1 MFGGQLKNNLQFLY
15 EGHIMSF
22 DGDFQP
28 NNPEFAVEMYY
39 NHEGMVR
46 AWKLYNT
53 CSTDMSDFMP
63 QPGPKVNL
71 DGDRLPE
78 WLMGWRTGNPHD
90 VKVTDA
96 GYGAQKADGAVKGII
111 CCTCFANTWLT
122 EIASFETHVDDPGC
136 AAIILGGICHDK
148 GYIMMLKRYLEKE
161 PDGGKSLAP
170 HHILHTC

>member
-1 MFGGQLKNNLQFLY
+1 
-15 EGHIMSF
+15 
-22 DGDFQP
+22 
-28 NNPEFAVEMYY
+28 
-39 NHEGMVR
+39 
-46 AWKLYNT
+46 
-53 CSTDMSDFMP
+53 MP

-71 DGDRLPE
+71 DGDRLRE

-96 GYGAQKADGAVKGII
+96 GYGAQKADRAVKGII
-111 CCTCFANTWLT
+111 RRTCFANTWLT
-122 EIASFETHVDDPGC
+122 ETASFETHVDDPAC

-148 GYIMMLKRYLEKE
+148 GYIMMLKRYPEKE